1 MPLPEPPLRITGVTL
16 GAPAG
21 LAAELAAFY
30 GDTLGLPTS
39 RPADERVAV
48 TVGETVLELVEGEGA
63 PFHHVALLVPGDR
76 FTEARAWAAE
86 RVALLPEVETG
97 EDVFDFTGWS
107 ALACYFH
114 DPAGSILELIALAGI
129 AETGAVGS
137 FEATELVGVSEV
149 GLVGDVAALA
159 ERLERDLGL
168 GVWDGVVGVPGRL
181 AFVGERGRSLILC
194 PPGRGWLPTGRAA
207 EPHPVGVTLSGPG
220 RAETVLED
228 GLFRVSRRV

>member
-21 LAAELAAFY
+21 LTAELATFY

-107 ALACYFH
+107 ALALLLPRPGGQH
-114 DPAGSILELIALAGI
+114 RRADRARRHRRDRGRRQLRGDRAG
-129 AETGAVGS
+129 
-137 FEATELVGVSEV
+137 
-149 GLVGDVAALA
+149 
-159 ERLERDLGL
+159 RGL
-168 GVWDGVVGVPGRL
+168 G
-181 AFVGERGRSLILC
+181 GRS
-194 PPGRGWLPTGRAA
+194 
-207 EPHPVGVTLSGPG
+207 
-220 RAETVLED
+220 
-228 GLFRVSRRV
+228 RR